1 MKIYVGNLTEEV
13 TEEYLRERFEKY
25 GEVESVTIIS
35 GLMGLG
41 DEDGMAFVEMP
52 EEKRAKKAI
61 KRMNRKKVMG
71 NKLNVHLAREAKKD
85 RRNQERG
92 GGRRTNDKSE
102 SK

>member
-1 MKIYVGNLTEEV
+1 MKIYVGNISDEV
-13 TEEYLRERFEKY
+13 TEEYLRERFKKY
-25 GEVESVTIIS
+25 GEVESVTMIS

-61 KRMNRKKVMG
+61 KRMNRKKILG
-71 NKLNVHLAREAKKD
+71 NKLNVHVARAAKND

-92 GGRRTNDKSE
+92 GGRRSNDNTE